1 MSKVVFSRASRSKVW
16 DHFEKSGDKPEA
28 SCKLCKKSFIY
39 NGGTTSNLLAHLK
52 SAHPSVVAS
61 NEPASK
67 VQKSGAIDKFV
78 LSRARATKPCSG
90 ADAEALTQLLVDW
103 ITTDMRPLNI
113 VNDDG
118 LKRLL
123 RFMEPSFNVPSRT
136 HIASVVKRKHSDGK
150 EEVKAMMKS
159 ARRVAVTT
167 DGWTSKAVRSYSTF
181 TAHFLDDNWDL
192 QSVVLATRPLD
203 DRHTA
208 VNIAAQL
215 KEIVEE
221 FGISEKVVAIV
232 HDEARNM
239 VAASTLLQ
247 ADSDSD
253 VQGVVC
259 AAHMLQTCLRHALD
273 SSKPVQKLLAEG
285 RRLVG
290 HFHHS
295 SHATAQLNAQQVSH
309 AKENKLTLQQ
319 PLRLMQD
326 VTTGWNSMYYMLRRL
341 LELRPHVTSVLVDTA
356 KTPKADHRA
365 LLLKE
370 KRWATAE
377 QLMEVLAP
385 SEKATRL
392 LSGQKYL
399 TISCVMPVVMSLHT
413 MALADA
419 GKAAAN
425 GEAAIAQLCHKL
437 ASELANK
444 FHLDPVDLS
453 RMHVSAAA
461 LDPRS
466 RSLAF
471 LDDAGRKAVKL
482 ELLQRCIADG
492 QEAATAAEPAPK
504 RTPQDLDLFFGA
516 ATVEEVS
523 YSAGVERELEV
534 YFSETTA
541 PPATNPLKWWC
552 VNEDRLPHLAKVAKA
567 ILCVPATSVPSER
580 VFSAAGHIVSKRRA
594 GLSEESVDALIFL
607 QQNKS
612 LKVHT
617 SHAVPPEFRAPVTEE
632 APVALDVV
640 LDDELPLQLPSL

>member
-1 MSKVVFSRASRSKVW
+1 
-16 DHFEKSGDKPEA
+16 
-28 SCKLCKKSFIY
+28 
-39 NGGTTSNLLAHLK
+39 
-52 SAHPSVVAS
+52 
-61 NEPASK
+61 
-67 VQKSGAIDKFV
+67 
-78 LSRARATKPCSG
+78 
-90 ADAEALTQLLVDW
+90 
-103 ITTDMRPLNI
+103 MRPLNI

-118 LKRLL
+118 LTRLL
-123 RFMEPSFNVPSRT
+123 RFMEPRFNVPSRT

-150 EEVKAMMKS
+150 EEVKARMKS

-192 QSVVLATRPLD
+192 QSVVLGTRPLD

-221 FGISEKVVAIV
+221 FGISERVVAIV

-326 VTTGWNSMYYMLRRL
+326 VTTRWNSMYYMLRRL
-341 LELRPHVTSVLVDTA
+341 LELRPHVNSVLVDTA

-425 GEAAIAQLCHKL
+425 
-437 ASELANK
+437 
-444 FHLDPVDLS
+444 
-453 RMHVSAAA
+453 
-461 LDPRS
+461 
-466 RSLAF
+466 
-471 LDDAGRKAVKL
+471 VKL

-492 QEAATAAEPAPK
+492 QEATTAAEPAPK

-523 YSAGVERELEV
+523 YSAAVERELEV

-552 VNEDRLPHLAKVAKA
+552 INEDRLPHLAKVAKA

-617 SHAVPPEFRAPVTEE
+617 SHVVPPEFRAPVTEE